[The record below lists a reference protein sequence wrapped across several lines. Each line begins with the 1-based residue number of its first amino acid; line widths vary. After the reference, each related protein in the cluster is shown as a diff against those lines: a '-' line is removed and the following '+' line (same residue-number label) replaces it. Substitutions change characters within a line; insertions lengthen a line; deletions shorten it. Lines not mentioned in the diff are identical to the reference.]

1 MKMKPRIGVDGDM
14 AAEPAQCGPVQEGRG
29 ARDRDDRVP
38 SPAAVGQNRDST
50 VEANEV
56 ETEVSEA
63 ARNLL
68 KQQVQTLTAKV
79 EEIERKIALV
89 TQEKNAESKSK
100 GESGTGLKDRDKG
113 CGTLNKKQQYLL
125 DNNRG
130 DVARSKRN
138 QELMNQIRGIWRQ
151 ISQHKWAWPFLK
163 PVDVE
168 GLGLHDYND
177 VIEKPMDLGTIKN
190 KMDAKDTSG
199 YQHVQEVC
207 DDMRLVF
214 SNAMTYN
221 PEGSDVHV
229 MSKTLSDKFEE
240 KWKAL
245 IEPKLHF
252 EESKTQQEDNEVQLK
267 EAGMQVVEEI
277 DTKKL
282 TEQYLLQLEELDKQ
296 LEDLKRQAAPTCSRA
311 MSIEEKRHLGQNL
324 GKLPPEN
331 LSHVIQIIA
340 QRNPS
345 FNINSDEVEVDIDA
359 QDPATLWRLQRY
371 VQAVLSGSGARQ
383 TTARNQP
390 TKRSCGYVQ
399 NKNSSKR
406 GKKTTTPCHGQLSHV
421 MKYSSIPGFLS
432 HQ

>member
-151 ISQHKWAWPFLK
+151 ISQHKWAWPFFK
-163 PVDVE
+163 TCGCRRP
-168 GLGLHDYND
+168 
-177 VIEKPMDLGTIKN
+177 
-190 KMDAKDTSG
+190 
-199 YQHVQEVC
+199 
-207 DDMRLVF
+207 
-214 SNAMTYN
+214 
-221 PEGSDVHV
+221 GS
-229 MSKTLSDKFEE
+229 
-240 KWKAL
+240 A
-245 IEPKLHF
+245 
-252 EESKTQQEDNEVQLK
+252 
-267 EAGMQVVEEI
+267 
-277 DTKKL
+277 
-282 TEQYLLQLEELDKQ
+282 
-296 LEDLKRQAAPTCSRA
+296 
-311 MSIEEKRHLGQNL
+311 
-324 GKLPPEN
+324 
-331 LSHVIQIIA
+331 
-340 QRNPS
+340 
-345 FNINSDEVEVDIDA
+345 
-359 QDPATLWRLQRY
+359 RLQRC
-371 VQAVLSGSGARQ
+371 
-383 TTARNQP
+383 N
-390 TKRSCGYVQ
+390 
-399 NKNSSKR
+399 
-406 GKKTTTPCHGQLSHV
+406 
-421 MKYSSIPGFLS
+421 
-432 HQ
+432 